1 MSSIRKVKTKTG
13 TAWQARWRERGRA
26 RAKNFASKRAA
37 SAHAARMAELV
48 ERRGVG
54 DVERLST
61 AGWLGRFVDELAAG
75 GEHSPVTVSC
85 YRRMTGLVSRVLG
98 EIALSRLTT
107 AAIDDGYTA
116 LLVSTKPL
124 KRSTVRFAH
133 RVLVIALNRAVR
145 RGLIP
150 HNPALNASLPGSRNR
165 KPEAGRKLRAF
176 SSAEVTALLAA
187 AAADQAPDMLVI
199 VSTLLATGLRRAE
212 LLGLTL
218 DDVDIENNLLHVRN
232 TVVEVD
238 GQPVVRNRGKSAAA
252 LRTLALP
259 PTVVTQLR
267 AQRARVQE
275 AMLAAGVAP
284 PAICSRARWTSDAA
298 VEAVAALKAA
308 DARRRHRRT
317 ARPVPRLAPH
327 LGLDHLRCLQQHQA
341 GAGPTW
347 SRQRVDH
354 DATLCALT
362 GRARARSSGAFR
374 APAQREQVLNRSP
387 PPVHRSAPSR
397 SFSGCKTVSVP
408 VRDCS
413 EMSAVPMH

>member
-1 MSSIRKVKTKTG
+1 MSS
-13 TAWQARWRERGRA
+13 
-26 RAKNFASKRAA
+26 N
-37 SAHAARMAELV
+37 SAP
-48 ERRGVG
+48 
-54 DVERLST
+54 
-61 AGWLGRFVDELAAG
+61 AGCLGRFVDELAAG

-116 LLVSTKPL
+116 LLASTKPL

-199 VSTLLATGLRRAE
+199 VSMLLATGLRRAE

-259 PTVVTQLR
+259 PTVVTLLR

-275 AMLAAGVAP
+275 AMLAAGVRAP
-284 PAICSRARWTSDAA
+284 RLFVPGPVRTSDAA

-341 GAGPTW
+341 GAGPAR

-354 DATLCALT
+354 DAALCALT

-413 EMSAVPMH
+413 GNVSGTNALTVISCPALCGAVSDVG